1 MRKYLIILTS
11 ELSKVD
17 FNQTLERNISELGF
31 NLDGTKTFI
40 RWQSESDPSFISDL
54 TYTEGPF
61 NNTEMVNILSTP
73 EWYEDTV

>member
-11 ELSKVD
+11 ELSKID
-17 FNQTLERNISELGF
+17 FNQILERNISELGF

-40 RWQSESDPSFISDL
+40 RWESESDPTFISDL

-61 NNTEMVNILSTP
+61 NNTEMINILATP
-73 EWYEDTV
+73 EWYTESV